1 MKQYVTI
8 LRNENSLYYQILE
21 TMDYKFATINRLFT
35 PYFNSGQLINWLN
48 NERETAECSDWV
60 YIRKEYDAIALY
72 DVSASMD
79 ETYTGDYIDPEK
91 RFEMTVENFRD
102 VVEKWEE
109 LRVSKPDI
117 ILLVIH
123 EDNHVSLETDPKT
136 IQKYQDAGYAFDI
149 DRKYHEA

>member
-1 MKQYVTI
+1 MKLCVIMQKDSQYNIYTFKGSNDWRFYPV
-8 LRNENSLYYQILE
+8 LKVLSK
-21 TMDYKFATINRLFT
+21 D
-35 PYFNSGQLINWLN
+35 FNPGQLINWLN
-48 NERETAECSDWV
+48 DEKKESIGSDWV
-60 YIRKEYDAIALY
+60 SIDKEDGVIALY

-123 EDNHVSLETDPKT
+123 EDNHVSLETDPKI
-136 IQKYQDAGYAFDI
+136 IQEYQDAGYAFDI